1 MELLV
6 LAVDGPGDG
15 GLDEA
20 GDLAEPEVLA
30 APRLD
35 ERLVEAAHVERR
47 RVGGL
52 DRNGDVLALGPDP
65 GRLTEGPLDHRLEGE
80 VEIVRVDLG
89 VPQRRLVDLEDVLD
103 RVAGPPAV
111 AAGDRP
117 DLLDARVAAQRP
129 FEVRG

>member
-52 DRNGDVLALGPDP
+52 DRDGDVLALGPDP
-65 GRLTEGPLDHRLEGE
+65 GRLSEGPLDHGLKGE
-80 VEIVRVDLG
+80 VEIGGIDVVVLEG
-89 VPQRRLVDLEDVLD
+89 RLVDLEDVLD
-103 RVAGPPAV
+103 RVP
-111 AAGDRP
+111 
-117 DLLDARVAAQRP
+117 
-129 FEVRG
+129 